1 MYIKTVINAVFVSG
15 ALLAVPA
22 LSSAASPASVPV
34 LEEQTVEAAIEGE
47 VKRMGIKE
55 STRRMTKTS
64 ESGESVDCFYE
75 ANKYRSEC
83 RDGKSSYR

>member
-1 MYIKTVINAVFVSG
+1 MYIKTVINAVLVSC
-15 ALLAVPA
+15 ALLTVPA

-55 STRRMTKTS
+55 STRRITKTS

-75 ANKYRSEC
+75 ANKFHSEC

>member
-1 MYIKTVINAVFVSG
+1 MYIKRVVSAVFVSC
-15 ALLAVPA
+15 ALFAVPA
-22 LSSAASPASVPV
+22 LSSAASPASIPI
-34 LEEQTVEAAIEGE
+34 LEDQSVEAAIEGE

-75 ANKYRSEC
+75 ANKFHSEC